1 MTRTLAAA
9 LCCLLLAGCG
19 PLADRL
25 AERERDADWGQSG
38 GVLNYTE
45 RTR

>member
-1 MTRTLAAA
+1 MTRILAAA
-9 LCCLLLAGCG
+9 LCCLLLASCG
-19 PLADRL
+19 SLSDRQ
-25 AERERDADWGQSG
+25 RDADWGQSG